1 MHPMDVSGRRLLARE
16 RYEAFERD
24 ARPAL
29 RTAGRTRR
37 RVGGLLVAAGLRLAP
52 ECAPGRG
59 AVA

>member
-1 MHPMDVSGRRLLARE
+1 MHPMDVSGRRLLALE
-16 RYEAFERD
+16 RHDALRWD
-24 ARPAL
+24 ARPAA
-29 RTAGRTRR
+29 RTTGRTRR

>member
-1 MHPMDVSGRRLLARE
+1 MYPMDVSGRRLLALE
-16 RYEAFERD
+16 RRDALRRD
-24 ARPAL
+24 ARPAA
-29 RTAGRTRR
+29 RTTGRTRR

>member
-1 MHPMDVSGRRLLARE
+1 MHPMDVSGRTLLAHE
-16 RYEAFERD
+16 RYDGLERD

-29 RTAGRTRR
+29 RRAGRTRSAWA
-37 RVGGLLVAAGLRLAP
+37 VLVAAGLRLAP